1 MVESAV
7 EKFNKYTNGALP
19 DAAAIA
25 IEIGVAHKEIKSMK
39 GTFPRKI
46 MPQADFSGAPQ
57 GDVNKAL
64 SQGSINF
71 DEPFGEGRI
80 QLTKLIGK

>member
-1 MVESAV
+1 
-7 EKFNKYTNGALP
+7 
-19 DAAAIA
+19 
-25 IEIGVAHKEIKSMK
+25 MK

-64 SQGSINF
+64 SQGTINF

-80 QLTKLIGK
+80 KLSKIIGK